1 MIDETIRHDEV
12 KRKMESLFKTFY
24 SRLYVYV
31 NGYLDDVERSKDVV
45 SEVFSFVYKRMLN
58 DGQCDISST
67 YLYTLARNKAVDV
80 LRHDKVKSN
89 YAYFVEHSHDLAYE
103 DPMEYEQ
110 KILAMREVVNQI
122 KEPHRSVLECCY
134 FRQKTYKETA
144 DILNMSENMVKK
156 RMAEVLKMLR
166 RALNA
171 PKK

>member
-1 MIDETIRHDEV
+1 
-12 KRKMESLFKTFY
+12 MEGLFKTFY

-31 NGYLDDVERSKDVV
+31 RGYLEDDERSKDVV
-45 SEVFSFVYKRMLN
+45 SEVFAFVYKQMQS
-58 DGQCDISST
+58 DMQCDISSS

-80 LRHDKVKSN
+80 LRHDKVRSN

-110 KILAMREVVNQI
+110 RIVAMREVVNRI

-144 DILNMSENMVKK
+144 MILQMSENMVKK

-166 RALNA
+166 KALNA

>member
-1 MIDETIRHDEV
+1 MDKAIIHDEM
-12 KRKMESLFKTFY
+12 RDRMESLFKTFY

-31 NGYLDDVERSKDVV
+31 HGYIDDEERSKDVV
-45 SEVFSFVYKRMLN
+45 SDVFAFVYKRMQEGDLSEV
-58 DGQCDISST
+58 SST
-67 YLYTLARNKAVDV
+67 YLYTLARNKAIDM

-110 KILAMREVVNQI
+110 RIVDMREVVNRI
-122 KEPHRSVLECCY
+122 KEPHHSVLECCY

-144 DILNMSENMVKK
+144 AILGMSENMVKK

>member
-1 MIDETIRHDEV
+1 MDGTIKHDDI
-12 KRKMESLFKTFY
+12 RQKMESLFKTFY
-24 SRLYVYV
+24 GRLYVYV
-31 NGYLDDVERSKDVV
+31 HGYLDDEERSKDVV
-45 SEVFSFVYKRMLN
+45 SEVFAFVYKRMQE
-58 DGQCDISST
+58 GERSDISST
-67 YLYTLARNKAVDV
+67 YLYMLARNKAIDV

-110 KILAMREVVNQI
+110 RILTMREVVDQI

-144 DILNMSENMVKK
+144 SILDMSENMVKK

>member
-1 MIDETIRHDEV
+1 
-12 KRKMESLFKTFY
+12 MESLFKTFY

-31 NGYLDDVERSKDVV
+31 KGFLDDDERSKDVV
-45 SEVFSFVYKRMLN
+45 SDVFTLVYKRMKEGDDSDL
-58 DGQCDISST
+58 SAT
-67 YLYTLARNKAVDV
+67 YLYTLARNRAIDV

-89 YAYFVEHSHDLAYE
+89 YAYFVEHSQDLAYE

-110 KILAMREVVNQI
+110 RILEMRDVVNHI

-144 DILNMSENMVKK
+144 VVLNMSENMVKK